1 LEKTRDLSVK
11 AKAPLKKKQLAE
23 ENIQQTA
30 KLWQMTFDSIPDMVS
45 IQDKD
50 FRLININKAY
60 EQTFNL
66 TLQEL
71 KGKKCYEI
79 VHRSNCPVENC
90 PHRKTLETKQI
101 VREEIYEPRLGVYF
115 EITTS
120 PLLDDNGELLGTVH
134 IAKDITA
141 KKEIQKALRG
151 SEELLRKIA
160 ENLPNSYIS
169 IIEKDWTVSFSSG
182 QEFKKQNLDPELFT
196 GLSIEEIFVDN
207 SADILEEYR
216 RTFDGEE
223 RSFELFINDQNQLYR
238 TVPLVSE
245 DSSINRILTVV
256 ENITERKR
264 AEEEGKELLN
274 DKEELVKE
282 LQCMY
287 SVAESIRTQITLE
300 QMLQDVVN
308 KIPLGWHYPE
318 ITRAKVIFDGKEYVS
333 EPFLKTDWKQSSD
346 IIINDETKGS
356 IEVYY
361 LKECPELDEG
371 PFMKEERNLINGIAS
386 SISEAI
392 ERELAVKKL
401 QESEELFR
409 TLTEAMPQIVWSAN
423 KEGTVDFFNEKA
435 YEFRGLKKDDIEKLD
450 WDSVIH
456 PDDYKLT
463 LAKWNEAI
471 TTGKIFRLEQ
481 RLQRADGEYRWHL
494 TRGIPVLDSSGKIIR
509 WIGTATD
516 IHEQKC
522 IEDVLEELIDRQTLE
537 IRKASAYNRNL
548 FEVSPDPLVTINP
561 DGKITDVNKAA
572 EFIRGIGRDKL
583 IGTDFSFYFTEPE
596 KAREVYLKV
605 FSDGTIKDYP
615 LTIKHVSGKTTDVL
629 YNASVIRNEKGEVQ
643 GVFAA
648 ARDITD
654 IKQAQQDIRLQADR
668 HHTML
673 LTVPDGYWVVDNNGK
688 MLDVNDNYLKMSGYT
703 REEFLNLAVPDVEV
717 LETSE
722 ETTQHIQKIFPT
734 GFDRFETKHKRK
746 DGSVFD
752 VEISASYEKT
762 TGQFITF
769 IRDITERKKS
779 EEIILKER
787 KRFNDVLEMLPAF
800 VVLLTPDY
808 IVHHSNSFFINRFGG
823 YKGKHCY
830 ETLNNLT
837 EPCESCRTYEVLNT
851 NQPFEWEWTGPD
863 GRNYYIYDF
872 PFKDVDG
879 TDLILKMGVDI
890 TELKKA
896 EKEISKLNEELE
908 KRVQQR
914 TAELQLANQE
924 LEAFSYSVSHDLR
937 TPLSAIDG
945 FSKILKKDLSDQLND
960 EYRDYL
966 NRIISASDKMS
977 NLISGLLNLSR
988 ISGAE
993 LQPKDVRLDL
1003 IATEIINRLK
1013 KLEPSRKAKTIIQPN
1028 IVVCADTDLFTIV
1041 MENLLNNAWK
1051 FTRYNKK
1058 TEIQIGTTNQDG
1070 NTICFVRDNGVGFDM
1085 NDYKK
1090 LFSPFQRFHDHKIF
1104 EGHGIGLATVKR
1116 IVAKHGGRV
1125 WAESERDNGTSFY
1138 FYIPK

>member
-1 LEKTRDLSVK
+1 MSKNKNKLNKKSTVEEKFQY
-11 AKAPLKKKQLAE
+11 P
-23 ENIQQTA
+23 A

-66 TLQEL
+66 SLEDL

-90 PHRKTLETKQI
+90 PHRKTLETKQV
-101 VREEIYEPRLGVYF
+101 VREEIYEPRLGAYF
-115 EITTS
+115 EVSTS

-160 ENLPNSYIS
+160 ENIPNSYLS
-169 IIEKDWTVSFSSG
+169 IVEKDMTVSFSSG
-182 QEFKKQNLDPELFT
+182 QEFKKQNLDPALFT
-196 GLSIEEIFVDN
+196 GLSVEEIFVDN
-207 SADILEEYR
+207 SAFMLEEYR

-223 RSFELFINDQNQLYR
+223 RSFELFINNQYQLYR

-245 DSSINRILTVV
+245 DGSINRILTVV
-256 ENITERKR
+256 ENITKRKQ
-264 AEEEGKELLN
+264 AEEEGKKLLH
-274 DKEELVKE
+274 DKEERVKE

-287 SVAESIRTQITLE
+287 SIAESIRTRITLE
-300 QMLQDVVN
+300 KMLQDVTN

-318 ITRAKVIFDGKEYVS
+318 ITRAKIIFDGKEYVS

-346 IIINDETKGS
+346 IIINNETRGS

-463 LAKWNEAI
+463 LAKWDGAI
-471 TTGKIFRLEQ
+471 KTGKIFRTEQ
-481 RLQRADGEYRWHL
+481 RLKRADGKYRWHQ
-494 TRGIPVLDSSGKIIR
+494 TISVPVLDSTGNIIR

-516 IHEQKC
+516 IHKQKSMD
-522 IEDVLEELIDRQTLE
+522 DVLEKLLDKQTRE
-537 IRKASAYNRNL
+537 IREASAYNRNL
-548 FEVSPDPLVTINP
+548 FEVSLDALVIIDL
-561 DGKITDVNKAA
+561 DGKITDANKAA
-572 EFIRGIGRDKL
+572 ELIRGVGKDKL
-583 IGTDFSFYFTEPE
+583 IGTEFSFCFTEPE
-596 KAREVYLKV
+596 KARDAYLKA
-605 FSDGTIKDYP
+605 FKNGTIKDYP

-629 YNASVIRNEKGEVQ
+629 YNATVIRSEKGEVRR
-643 GVFAA
+643 VLAA
-648 ARDITD
+648 ARDITA
-654 IKQAQQDIRLQADR
+654 IKQAQQDVRLQADR
-668 HHTML
+668 HQTML
-673 LTVPDGYWVVDNNGK
+673 LTIPDGYWIVDNNGK
-688 MLDVNDNYLKMSGYT
+688 ILDVNDNYLKMSGYT
-703 REEFLNLAVPDVEV
+703 REEFLNFSISDFEA

-722 ETTQHIQKIFPT
+722 ETAQHIKKIFQT
-734 GFDRFETKHKRK
+734 GFDRFESKHKRK
-746 DGSVFD
+746 DGSFFN
-752 VEISASYEKT
+752 VEISTSYLKT
-762 TGQFITF
+762 ANYFIVF
-769 IRDITERKKS
+769 IRDITERKKT
-779 EEIILKER
+779 EERLEIER

-800 VVLLTPDY
+800 VELLTPDY
-808 IVHHSNSFFINRFGG
+808 IVHQSNSFFTNRFGEN
-823 YKGKHCY
+823 KGKLCY
-830 ETLNNLT
+830 ESLNNLT
-837 EPCESCRTYEVLNT
+837 KPCENCKSYMVIEKKE
-851 NQPFEWEWTGPD
+851 PIEWEWTGPD

-879 TDLILKMGVDI
+879 TDLILKMGIDI

-896 EKEISKLNEELE
+896 EREISKLNEELE

-914 TAELQLANQE
+914 TAELQHANQE

-945 FSKILKKDLSDQLND
+945 FSKILKRDLSDQLND

-977 NLISGLLNLSR
+977 NLISGLLNLSK
-988 ISGAE
+988 ISGTE
-993 LQPKDVRLDL
+993 LQLKDFRIDL

-1013 KLEPSRKAKTIIQPN
+1013 KSEPSRKVKISLQSN
-1028 IVVCADTDLFTIV
+1028 IVVRADIDLFSIV

-1051 FTRYNKK
+1051 FTRYTKK
-1058 TEIQIGTTNQDG
+1058 AEIQIGTTSQNG
-1070 NTICFVRDNGVGFDM
+1070 NTIYFVRDNGVGFDM
-1085 NDYKK
+1085 KVYEK
-1090 LFSPFQRFHDHKIF
+1090 LFDPFQRFHDHKKF
-1104 EGHGIGLATVKR
+1104 EGHGIGLATAKR
-1116 IVAKHGGRV
+1116 IVSKHGGKI
-1125 WAESERDNGTSFY
+1125 WAESKIGSGTSFY
-1138 FYIPK
+1138 FLITN